1 MQFSDL
7 KAKFRT
13 QLKSQINA
21 VRQSEAADRVRG
33 KVEEGR
39 EALDRFMSID
49 HIEPASIPKNVGE
62 TPYGLAQRPIVVGIM
77 SIVGF
82 LGVFLLWATFAPLTS
97 AAIAHGQVTVDSN
110 RKAVQ
115 HLEGGIVKSILV
127 SEGAR
132 VEQGDV
138 LVRLD
143 DTNTSASVDL
153 LLAQYRTSVAR
164 EAALIAE
171 QEGSE
176 APLYP
181 KELLLHAHSPEVREV
196 IETQDRLFM
205 SRKRAL
211 QGQID
216 VLRQQVNQFEQE
228 IAGLQAQM
236 DSEEQQLELIEEEV
250 ASVTELFNKGLER
263 KPRLLALR
271 RTQTEIRGRIG
282 QFQADI
288 ARARQRILQN
298 DLSIK
303 DIINRFLAQS
313 AEQLKE
319 TQTQLADL
327 SERLKATQNQ
337 QMRTAI
343 VAPRSGIVVN
353 MKTHTIGGI
362 VRPGETVM
370 EIVPIG
376 DSLIVS
382 ARVNPRDI
390 DVVYRGQPAQVVLSA
405 YNARHTPN
413 LEAVVRQVSADILR
427 DDVTGD
433 NYYSARVEVDLKKLN
448 AFKEIQLYP
457 GMPVEVMM
465 VTGKRTAL
473 QYLTAPFRTTF
484 RRGGREA

>member
-1 MQFSDL
+1 MEISSL
-7 KAKFRT
+7 KTK
-13 QLKSQINA
+13 LKGYAEQ
-21 VRQSEAADRVRG
+21 VRQSEAADRVRT
-33 KVEEGR
+33 KVERGR
-39 EALDRFMSID
+39 EAFDRFMSID
-49 HIEPASIPKNVGE
+49 HVDHGLVPKSIGT
-62 TPYGLAQRPIVVGIM
+62 TPYGLVRRPVFIGVT

-82 LGVFLLWATFAPLTS
+82 LGVFLLWAALAPLTS
-97 AAIAHGQVTVDSN
+97 AAIASGQVTVDSN

-115 HLEGGIVKSILV
+115 HLEGGIVKDILV

-153 LLAQYRTSVAR
+153 LLAQYRTSMAR

-171 QEGSE
+171 QDGLE
-176 APLYP
+176 APVYP
-181 KELLLHAHSPEVREV
+181 KELLLHAQSPEVREV

-211 QGQID
+211 QGQVD
-216 VLRQQVNQFEQE
+216 VLDQQVNQFEQE
-228 IAGLQAQM
+228 IAGLKAQM
-236 DSEEQQLELIEEEV
+236 KSEQEQLKLIEEEV
-250 ASVTELFNKGLER
+250 ESVTELFNKGLER

-271 RTQTEIRGRIG
+271 RTQTEIGGRIG

-327 SERLKATQNQ
+327 QERLKATQNQ

-362 VRPGETVM
+362 VQPGETVM

-390 DVVYRGQPAQVVLSA
+390 DVVYRGQEARVVLSA
-405 YNARHTPN
+405 YNARNTPN
-413 LEAVVRQVSADILR
+413 LDAVVRQVSADILR
-427 DDVTGD
+427 DEVTGD
-433 NYYSARVEVDLKKLN
+433 NYYSARVEVDLAKLD
-448 AFKEIQLYP
+448 AFKEVQLYP

-473 QYLTAPFRTTF
+473 QYLTAPFRSTF